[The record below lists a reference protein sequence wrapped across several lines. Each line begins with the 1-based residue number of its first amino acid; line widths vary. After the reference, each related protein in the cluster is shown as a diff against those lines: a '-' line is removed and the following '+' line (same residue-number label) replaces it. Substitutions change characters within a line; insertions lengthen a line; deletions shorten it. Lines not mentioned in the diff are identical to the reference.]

1 MAEGAVESAE
11 VSTAAGAAGKGAEV
25 QKARTAADADQ
36 RPNPAGA
43 ASLIG
48 SLAFACLLV
57 FLSYIAWQGHKLTLN
72 AAAPSI
78 VTALLGAVLNPPKG
92 EQKVNP
98 LPPLGTTLWFVLV
111 ALAFA
116 AGIFTGVMTLKT
128 GHPNATEAFA
138 ACVAGLAGLFY
149 DTSNYSVVEK
159 ALAGKSKA
167 A

>member
-1 MAEGAVESAE
+1 MAEGAVESAD
-11 VSTAAGAAGKGAEV
+11 VSTATGSAGKGAEL
-25 QKARTAADADQ
+25 QKSQTAADADQ
-36 RPNPAGA
+36 RPNPASA
-43 ASLIG
+43 ASLLG
-48 SLAFACLLV
+48 SVAFLCLLV
-57 FLSYIAWQGHKLTLN
+57 FLSYIAWQSHKLTLN

-92 EQKVNP
+92 EQKISAM
-98 LPPLGTTLWFVLV
+98 PPLGTALWFVLV
-111 ALAFA
+111 AVALA